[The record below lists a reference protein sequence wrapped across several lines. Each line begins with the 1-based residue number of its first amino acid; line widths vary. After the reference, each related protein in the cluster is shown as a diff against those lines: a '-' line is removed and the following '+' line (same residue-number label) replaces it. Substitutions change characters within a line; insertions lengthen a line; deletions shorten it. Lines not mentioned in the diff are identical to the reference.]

1 MAVSKET
8 GDVAK
13 IQFIIEYFV
22 WSVLLFMI
30 ISKFSNQVVR
40 IFLLE
45 RIIVNDWY
53 FEIFQLS
60 SKNLEY
66 IIVYGYFEIFQLSS
80 KNISFGAYCL

>member
-8 GDVAK
+8 EDVAK

-30 ISKFSNQVVR
+30 IPKFSNQVVR

-45 RIIVNDWY
+45 HIINWY
-53 FEIFQLS
+53 FEIF
-60 SKNLEY
+60 
-66 IIVYGYFEIFQLSS
+66 
-80 KNISFGAYCL
+80 

>member
-8 GDVAK
+8 EDVAK

-30 ISKFSNQVVR
+30 IPKFSNQVVR

-45 RIIVNDWY
+45 RIIVNHWY

-60 SKNLEY
+60 N
-66 IIVYGYFEIFQLSS
+66 
-80 KNISFGAYCL
+80 KNISFGVYYYL

>member
-8 GDVAK
+8 EDVAK

-45 RIIVNDWY
+45 HIINWY

-66 IIVYGYFEIFQLSS
+66 IIVYDYFEIFQLSC
-80 KNISFGAYCL
+80 KNISFGAYYY